1 MIRSGLECLKMV
13 IQTLL
18 KMIIDL
24 TMHQETENYEH
35 VMGSHVL
42 EREVNS
48 CYKEI
53 SCKELFRRRLQ
64 LG

>member
-1 MIRSGLECLKMV
+1 MV